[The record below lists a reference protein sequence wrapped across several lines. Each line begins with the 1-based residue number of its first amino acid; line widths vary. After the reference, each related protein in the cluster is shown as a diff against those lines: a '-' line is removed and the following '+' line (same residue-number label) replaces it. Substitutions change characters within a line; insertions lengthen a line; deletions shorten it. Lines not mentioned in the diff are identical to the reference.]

1 MATPFCAGPANIKQ
15 EPVAAR
21 KLALS
26 CMDARQNKFEV
37 ELFIR
42 PSSTGKALFGIL
54 VLSRTPY
61 LALPQPLKKSN
72 SASFEVEV
80 RPDLA
85 PLAALRFKELVDA
98 KFFKG
103 VRFFRVIEGFMAQ
116 FGISGKPDIAA
127 QWRERKMV
135 DDPVKGSN
143 TRGWLSFAT
152 SGKDSRTTQMF
163 INFVDNTNLD
173 GMGFAPFAQ
182 VKGSGM
188 KVVDKIFSGYG
199 EGAPSGNGPE
209 QGRIQSEGNKYLK
222 KDFPRLT
229 WIKSAT
235 LVDADGKEL

>member
-1 MATPFCAGPANIKQ
+1 MRIVAPLLLFVSSLLAG
-15 EPVAAR
+15 AR
-21 KLALS
+21 ADQPPYTVVFDVSLAPGS
-26 CMDARQNKFEV
+26 
-37 ELFIR
+37 
-42 PSSTGKALFGIL
+42 
-54 VLSRTPY
+54 
-61 LALPQPLKKSN
+61 

-222 KDFPRLT
+222 KAFPKLSYITDVRY
-229 WIKSAT
+229 AE
-235 LVDADGKEL
+235 ARAEEL